1 MMAVT
6 SSVVLCEGFTSR
18 IRDKSKKCERK
29 IAIHKRQAGVGR
41 TRTDRR
47 RAGIQGRENKLGRG
61 EEESQKIT
69 PESLDTRE
77 QGRSRAL
84 LR

>member
-1 MMAVT
+1 M
-6 SSVVLCEGFTSR
+6 
-18 IRDKSKKCERK
+18 IR
-29 IAIHKRQAGVGR
+29 KRQAGVVR
-41 TRTDRR
+41 TRTGRR
-47 RAGIQGRENKLGRG
+47 RAAIQGRENKLGRG

-69 PESLDTRE
+69 PEGLDTRE